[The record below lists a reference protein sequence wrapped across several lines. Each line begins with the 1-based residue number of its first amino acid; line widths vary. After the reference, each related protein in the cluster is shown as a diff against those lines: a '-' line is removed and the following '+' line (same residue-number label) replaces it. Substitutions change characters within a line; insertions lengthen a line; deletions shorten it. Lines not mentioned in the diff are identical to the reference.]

1 MKHVYTTL
9 SLSEILAEAED
20 ISKNAQLT
28 FGHLIAE
35 QINWKP
41 NAESWSVGQCFD
53 HLITTNGS
61 YFPQLDQIIE
71 GKKSTTLWQTIPFL
85 PGLFGRLLIN
95 SLNPDSVRKL
105 KAPQA
110 FQPASSNVDPQ
121 IISKFAAN
129 QNDLIHNIQATAID
143 VIDLDKVIITSPALK
158 IMTYSLIDAYRII
171 VAHELRH
178 FKQAQRV
185 MESPGFP
192 L

>member
-1 MKHVYTTL
+1 MKNGYTTL
-9 SLSEILAEAED
+9 SLSDILAEIEA
-20 ISKNAQLT
+20 ISKNAQVT

-53 HLITTNGS
+53 HLITTNGT
-61 YFPQLDQIIE
+61 YFPQFDQIIE
-71 GKKSTTLWQTIPFL
+71 GKQRATLWGSMPFL

-95 SLNPDSVRKL
+95 SLKPDSLRKL

-110 FQPASSNVDPQ
+110 FHPASSNVDPQ

-129 QNDLIHNIQATAID
+129 QNDLIRKIKATAID
-143 VIDLDKVIITSPALK
+143 VIDPEKVIITSPALK

-171 VAHELRH
+171 VVHELRH
-178 FKQAQRV
+178 FNQAQRV

>member
-1 MKHVYTTL
+1 MKDVYTAL
-9 SLSEILAEAED
+9 SLAEILAEAEA

-53 HLITTNGS
+53 HLITSTVS
-61 YFPQLDQIIE
+61 YFPQFDQIIE
-71 GKKSTTLWQTIPFL
+71 GKKGATLWQSMPFL
-85 PGLFGRLLIN
+85 PGFFGRLLIN
-95 SLNPDSVRKL
+95 TLNPDSKRKH

-110 FQPASSNVDPQ
+110 FQPTSSEVDPQ

-129 QNDLIHNIQATAID
+129 QNDLIAKIKATAKD
-143 VIDLDKVIITSPALK
+143 VRDPEKVIITSPALK
-158 IMTYSLIDAYRII
+158 IVTYSLIDAYRII
-171 VAHELRH
+171 VVHELRH

-192 L
+192 M

>member
-1 MKHVYTTL
+1 MKNGYTTL
-9 SLSEILAEAED
+9 SLSDILAETEA

-53 HLITTNGS
+53 HLITTNGT
-61 YFPQLDQIIE
+61 YFPQFDQIVE
-71 GKKSTTLWQTIPFL
+71 GKKRATLWESMPFL

-95 SLNPDSVRKL
+95 SLKPDSMRKL
-105 KAPQA
+105 KAPQV
-110 FQPASSNVDPQ
+110 FHPASSNVDPQ

-129 QNDLIHNIQATAID
+129 QNDLIRKIKGSAIE
-143 VIDLDKVIITSPALK
+143 VIDLEKVIITSPALK

-171 VAHELRH
+171 VVHELRH